1 MPPTFTS
8 IQWEF
13 QDPKVEVLY
22 HIRPY
27 FVGIF
32 PYIGL
37 IYGVYLQIRILKFPL
52 INGPHSTAIGSNS
65 KISQA
70 MPAQLCPKYAAWP
83 MGAWTKIPGSVW
95 KTLGKSMGKFMGKM
109 GDMPILKIDFWICW
123 NSFRWFVVEMLV
135 EMKELGEFQGLWLY
149 QLSQEVT
156 PCMVHENPIEIT
168 WNNSF
173 NHLPVVFRALPACFS
188 WSPPWLPW
196 LSPGGWYKVGLTKA
210 TKSLQNL

>member
-95 KTLGKSMGKFMGKM
+95 KTLGKSMGKLWGKWETCRFLRLIS
-109 GDMPILKIDFWICW
+109 G
-123 NSFRWFVVEMLV
+123 FVEIR
-135 EMKELGEFQGLWLY
+135 FADLWLR
-149 QLSQEVT
+149 
-156 PCMVHENPIEIT
+156 CWWR
-168 WNNSF
+168 WNNSA
-173 NHLPVVFRALPACFS
+173 NSRVYGS
-188 WSPPWLPW
+188 TS
-196 LSPGGWYKVGLTKA
+196 
-210 TKSLQNL
+210 